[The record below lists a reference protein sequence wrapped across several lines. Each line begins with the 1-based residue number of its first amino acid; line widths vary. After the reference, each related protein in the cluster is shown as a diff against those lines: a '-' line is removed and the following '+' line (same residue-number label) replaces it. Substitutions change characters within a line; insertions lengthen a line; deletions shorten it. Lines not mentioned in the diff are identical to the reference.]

1 MAMSKQKRKG
11 SDVTA
16 GAVATVNNTAGR
28 VPLAEN
34 AASIQQQMNALRLE
48 LPQQPEDDPLIQIIN
63 ECIAK
68 PRELDVKIQSLEKH
82 AGEIEQKL
90 DTELEDL
97 KVKWQKESEDAFE
110 QRKRLAALE
119 SERDSL
125 TLEKED
131 IEHRMQSI
139 RDEIALAQHQ
149 TETEK
154 QQQDR
159 VEREVT
165 EKIPK
170 LQFQISLYAQCTGI
184 KLDYENT
191 EAWSGRVVGFLIR
204 CVVSIDEIRANV
216 RLLSFRQAVPSENSF
231 KSFHFPRGETP
242 QTEVTRQVWDLM
254 EG

>member
-16 GAVATVNNTAGR
+16 GAVATVNNAAGR

-34 AASIQQQMNALRLE
+34 AAILLQQMNTLRLE
-48 LPQQPEDDPLIQIIN
+48 LPQQPEDDPILQMIN
-63 ECIAK
+63 LCIAK
-68 PRELDVKIQSLEKH
+68 PKELQVKIQSLEKH
-82 AGEIEQKL
+82 AGEIEQTL

-97 KVKWQKESEDAFE
+97 KVKWQQESEDAFE
-110 QRKRLAALE
+110 QQKRLTALE
-119 SERDSL
+119 SERDAL

-131 IEHRMQSI
+131 IEQRMQSI
-139 RDEIALAQHQ
+139 RDQIALAQRQ
-149 TETEK
+149 TESEK

-159 VEREVT
+159 IEREVA

-184 KLDYENT
+184 KLDYENM

-204 CVVSIDEIRANV
+204 RIVSIDAN
-216 RLLSFRQAVPSENSF
+216 SS
-231 KSFHFPRGETP
+231 
-242 QTEVTRQVWDLM
+242 
-254 EG
+254 